1 MSDETTRA
9 NPYVGLRP
17 FFKADSLYF
26 FGRDAQIEELL
37 AILRNNRFVGVV
49 GSSGS
54 GKSSLVRA
62 GLVPALLGGF
72 LVQDR
77 DAWRRVTIKPGDA
90 PIANLAAGLVAA
102 MSPNPDAEAVAG
114 SPEAQS
120 LEAAI
125 RAGHVEAVLD
135 YIRPRLE
142 ANANLFM
149 LVDQFEEIFAFR
161 GSEDDEAL
169 GDLDQ
174 PRRQEHA
181 RRKQEASDF
190 VDLMLALVSQ
200 HALPIYVVLT
210 MRTDFLG
217 DCDLFYGLPE
227 ALNKGRYLVP
237 RLTREQL
244 RDAVECPA
252 LLAGAEVAPRLL
264 DHVLNALGDRF
275 DRLPVLQHALMRTFD
290 AWRAAGATGPIDL
303 VHFDTAGGLENAL
316 DRDAERAL
324 VGLDAVA
331 VEKLFKRLTDTDS
344 SGRRIRSPARFSEL
358 AAAAGIDRATVAAI
372 AARFEGDGR
381 SFVHPAPDGRPE
393 DPRLDISHESLIR
406 QWVRLRDWVD
416 AERKSRDSY
425 VELVERA
432 ARYARKEADPLQG
445 PELRLA
451 RDWNNA
457 AKPSPGWAARY
468 SRSEG
473 DFAAAMRYLRRSV
486 WGMYGWRV
494 ARIGLVA
501 GTVAFL
507 GISAYKLQNTIEAA
521 TSQNSAMVAS
531 VYRKLDPIDGT
542 AEARKDLLGR
552 TIKLNQEL
560 SGELNPSN
568 KFWQMI
574 TKGDDHSSIA
584 LDLNIDLLDA
594 ESAGTDPTEAANLAA
609 QQASVDRETIKA
621 IESYRDAANF
631 ARQQAIETKG
641 LSWFENLST
650 ALAKY
655 AEVIDVEQADTAYKA
670 VIAVNRY
677 LVSKDPSN
685 TGYLASLANAYAA
698 RAEWLTSENPDGARQ
713 MHELAESTARQLV
726 AKDPNN
732 IEAMSLYINVAAGLW
747 YSLDPVKDAALDKQ
761 ISTEVINQA
770 KRRVA
775 FASSA
780 KKQWQERL
788 DDLYKIFG
796 IEPPAPVEQPKISGR
811 SSQRSPKGD

>member
-1 MSDETTRA
+1 MSDEATRA

-72 LVQDR
+72 LVHDR

-125 RAGHVEAVLD
+125 RAGHAEAVLD

-169 GDLDQ
+169 AELDQ
-174 PRRQEHA
+174 SRRQEHA

-324 VGLDAVA
+324 VGLDAAA
-331 VEKLFKRLTDTDS
+331 VEKVFKRLTDTDS
-344 SGRRIRSPARFSEL
+344 NGRRIRSPARFSEL
-358 AAAAGIDRATVAAI
+358 AAAAGIDRAKVEAI
-372 AARFEGDGR
+372 AARFEGEGR

-416 AERKSRDSY
+416 AERKARDSY
-425 VELVERA
+425 LGLVERA
-432 ARYARKEADPLQG
+432 ARYSKDEAAALSG

-451 RDWNNA
+451 RNWKKQVQPTA
-457 AKPSPGWAARY
+457 GWAARY
-468 SRSEG
+468 ARG
-473 DFAAAMRYLRRSV
+473 ADDFKDAMRYLSRSI
-486 WGMYGWRV
+486 WRV
-494 ARIGLVA
+494 RIGRVIVFGA
-501 GTVAFL
+501 TVGTVIMLTLSWLAASDT
-507 GISAYKLQNTIEAA
+507 IDTATEQNGAL
-521 TSQNSAMVAS
+521 VAS
-531 VYRKLDPIDGT
+531 VYRKLEPIDGT
-542 AEARKDLLGR
+542 EDARRELLDR
-552 TIKLNQEL
+552 SVKLNREL
-560 SGELNPSN
+560 TGNDENESN
-568 KFWQMI
+568 YFWSKI
-574 TKGDDHSSIA
+574 IEGDAIEKAAWDNYYSDEPA
-584 LDLNIDLLDA
+584 
-594 ESAGTDPTEAANLAA
+594 TEAEGDRRSAA
-609 QQASVDRETIKA
+609 LSAASNRA
-621 IESYRDAANF
+621 AMAYRDAARHAN
-631 ARQQAIETKG
+631 QLAIEDPDA
-641 LSWFENLST
+641 LIWYENLGT

-655 AEVIDVEQADTAYKA
+655 AETGDIAHTPPAY
-670 VIAVNRY
+670 IAFIEVNKY
-677 LVSKDPSN
+677 LIARDPKNVSYRV
-685 TGYLASLANAYAA
+685 GLANAYLKPAYWF
-698 RAEWLTSENPDGARQ
+698 ESEDPVVSRQ
-713 MHELAESTARQLV
+713 SYELAEAAATQALRLAPGS
-726 AKDPNN
+726 
-732 IEAMSLYINVAAGLW
+732 IEAMTAYIDAGTGLW
-747 YSLDPVKDAALDKQ
+747 PLLDPRTESARRDALGKQ
-761 ISTEVINQA
+761 LIAQA
-770 KRRVA
+770 VRR
-775 FASSA
+775 
-780 KKQWQERL
+780 KKADPKNSYWNE
-788 DDLYKIFG
+788 DLNSIFNLLG
-796 IEPPAPVEQPKISGR
+796 LEAPHDGAAAARSRGPKAG
-811 SSQRSPKGD
+811 